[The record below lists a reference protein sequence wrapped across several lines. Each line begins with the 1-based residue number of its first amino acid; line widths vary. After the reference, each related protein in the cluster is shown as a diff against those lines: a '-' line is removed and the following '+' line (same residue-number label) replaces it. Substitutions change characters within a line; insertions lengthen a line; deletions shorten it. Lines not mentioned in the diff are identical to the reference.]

1 MYPFNLRLFDADGA
15 EMGAASAMSGTE
27 NGAAQPKHTA
37 KAPRFEG
44 GDAKRIG
51 GSQTPREAQSAE
63 PPESREAKY
72 RELLKEYKDL
82 DDKRM
87 QDTIKKRFK
96 NVGQIKRQFDALN
109 SAVLPLYQMHGIAP
123 GDVEALSQAIQ
134 NDDSYW
140 ERGAEQAGMTTQQYK
155 QMQMTAAENTKL
167 RDAVREQ
174 AANEQ
179 IAAWHAEA
187 EAVRQQYPEFDLMR
201 EIQNP
206 LFASLISSKNEA
218 TRLPLQAAY
227 EACHVEEMRQMAARQ
242 AAKTAEAN
250 TLHSIR
256 AGAHRPKE
264 AGSGAEAAVAPG
276 KIDIARLTRTERQE
290 LERRAERG
298 ERITFQEG
306 SWKF

>member
-1 MYPFNLRLFDADGA
+1 MYTFNLRLFDVEGASDGGTA
-15 EMGAASAMSGTE
+15 ETTQNISQTAASGDSALP
-27 NGAAQPKHTA
+27 QTA
-37 KAPRFEG
+37 EQEG
-44 GDAKRIG
+44 
-51 GSQTPREAQSAE
+51 
-63 PPESREAKY
+63 REAKY

-87 QDTIKKRFK
+87 QDTIKKRLK
-96 NVGQIKRQFDALN
+96 NVGQVKRQFDALN
-109 SAVLPLYQMHGIAP
+109 HAVLPLYQMHGIAP

-134 NDDSYW
+134 SDDSYW
-140 ERGAEQAGMTTQQYK
+140 ARGAEQVGMTVEQYK

-167 RDAVREQ
+167 RDVVREQ

-179 IAAWHAEA
+179 IAAWYAEA
-187 EAVRQQYPEFDLMR
+187 EAVQQQYPDFDLMR
-201 EIQNP
+201 EIRNP

-218 TRLPLQAAY
+218 TRLSLQAAY

-256 AGAHRPKE
+256 AGAHRPRE

-276 KIDIARLTRTERQE
+276 KIDITRLTRNERRE

-298 ERITFQEG
+298 ERITLQEG
-306 SWKF
+306 SLAWKK